1 MLKLRI
7 CDSITIT
14 FAQNNVVMFEL
25 PTTIPIQVNSKLYL
39 KDPNSS
45 DLGVKIIAKSIDMI
59 NSMGYEDFTIRKL
72 AHAIK
77 STESSVYRYFESK
90 QKLLLYLISWYW
102 SWMEYRLVFATT
114 NITSS
119 KVKLERAISLITDKI
134 DNDEKYDYINLK
146 KLNNIAF
153 TESTKSFLNKEVDAE
168 NKIGAY
174 SEYKKFVEK
183 VSEIV
188 LEFNPKYKFPNMLV
202 STVIEGAH
210 LQHHFT
216 EHLPRLTNVS
226 RSDDHIQQF
235 FNDIVFKSITIT
247 KK

>member
-1 MLKLRI
+1 
-7 CDSITIT
+7 
-14 FAQNNVVMFEL
+14 MFEL

-45 DLGVKIIAKSIDMI
+45 ELGVKILSNSIDLI
-59 NSMGYEDFTIRKL
+59 NEMGFEDFTIRKL
-72 AHAIK
+72 AQAIN
-77 STESSVYRYFESK
+77 STEASIYRYFENK

-134 DNDEKYDYINLK
+134 DSEEKYNFISLK
-146 KLNNIAF
+146 KLTNIVF
-153 TESTKSFLNKEVDAE
+153 TESTKSFLNKEVDNE

-188 LEFNPKYKFPNMLV
+188 LEFNPKYKFPNMLI

-216 EHLPRLTNVS
+216 DHLPRLTNIS
-226 RSDDHIQQF
+226 RTDDHIQQF
-235 FNDIVFKSITIT
+235 FTDIVFKSITTT

>member
-1 MLKLRI
+1 VIVLLLHLPKFLL
-7 CDSITIT
+7 
-14 FAQNNVVMFEL
+14 FMFEL

-45 DLGVKIIAKSIDMI
+45 DLGVKIIAKSIDLI

-72 AHAIK
+72 AIAIS
-77 STESSVYRYFESK
+77 STEASVYRYFESK

-114 NITSS
+114 NIISP

-134 DNDEKYDYINLK
+134 DNDEKYNYINLK
-146 KLNNIAF
+146 KLNSIAF
-153 TESTKSFLNKEVDAE
+153 TESTKSFLNKEVDNE

-188 LEFNPKYKFPNMLV
+188 LEFNPKYKFPNMLI

-216 EHLPRLTNVS
+216 DHLPRLTNIS
-226 RSDDHIQQF
+226 HTDNHIQQF
-235 FNDIVFKSITIT
+235 FTDIVFKSITTT

>member
-1 MLKLRI
+1 MIVILLYLPKIKLL
-7 CDSITIT
+7 
-14 FAQNNVVMFEL
+14 MFEL
-25 PTTIPIQVNSKLYL
+25 PTTIPIQVNAKLYL

-45 DLGVKIIAKSIDMI
+45 DLGIKIVSKSIDLI
-59 NSMGYEDFTIRKL
+59 NAIGFEDFTIRKL
-72 AHAIK
+72 AQAIN
-77 STESSVYRYFESK
+77 STEASVYRYFESK

-114 NITSS
+114 NISSS

-134 DNDEKYDYINLK
+134 EHDEKYNYINLK
-146 KLNNIAF
+146 KLNSIVF
-153 TESTKSFLNKEVDAE
+153 TESTKSFLNKEVDKE
-168 NKIGAY
+168 NKLGAF

-183 VSEIV
+183 VSDIV
-188 LEFNPKYKFPNMLV
+188 IELNPKYKFPNMLI

-216 EHLPRLTNVS
+216 EHLPRLTNAS
-226 RSDDHIQQF
+226 TKEDHIQLF
-235 FNDIVFKSITIT
+235 FSDIVFKSIATT

>member
-1 MLKLRI
+1 VIVLLLHLPKFLL
-7 CDSITIT
+7 
-14 FAQNNVVMFEL
+14 FMFEL

-45 DLGVKIIAKSIDMI
+45 ELGVKILSNSIDLI
-59 NSMGYEDFTIRKL
+59 NEMGFEDFTIRKL
-72 AHAIK
+72 AQAIN
-77 STESSVYRYFESK
+77 STEASIYRYFENK

-114 NITSS
+114 NISSS

-134 DNDEKYDYINLK
+134 DSEEKYDFISLK
-146 KLNNIAF
+146 KLTNIVF
-153 TESTKSFLNKEVDAE
+153 TESTKSFLNKEVDND
-168 NKIGAY
+168 NKLGAY

-183 VSEIV
+183 VSDIV
-188 LEFNPKYKFPNMLV
+188 LEFNPKYKFPNMLI

-210 LQHHFT
+210 LQCHFKN
-216 EHLPRLTNVS
+216 HLPRLTNVS
-226 RSDDHIQQF
+226 RSHDHIQQF
-235 FNDIVFKSITIT
+235 FTDIVFKSITTT

>member
-1 MLKLRI
+1 VIVLLLHLPK
-7 CDSITIT
+7 ITL
-14 FAQNNVVMFEL
+14 FMFEL

-72 AHAIK
+72 AHAIN

-146 KLNNIAF
+146 KLNSIAF
-153 TESTKSFLNKEVDAE
+153 TESTKSFLNKEVDNE

-188 LEFNPKYKFPNMLV
+188 LEYNPKYKFPNMLI

-216 EHLPRLTNVS
+216 DHLPRLTNIS
-226 RSDDHIQQF
+226 RTDDHIQQF
-235 FNDIVFKSITIT
+235 FTDIIFKSITIT

>member
-1 MLKLRI
+1 
-7 CDSITIT
+7 
-14 FAQNNVVMFEL
+14 MFEL
-25 PTTIPIQVNSKLYL
+25 PTTIPIQVNSNLYL

-45 DLGVKIIAKSIDMI
+45 DLGVKIISKSIDLI

-72 AHAIK
+72 AQAIN
-77 STESSVYRYFESK
+77 STEASVYRYFESK

-102 SWMEYRLVFATT
+102 SWMEYRLAFATI
-114 NITSS
+114 NISS
-119 KVKLERAISLITDKI
+119 PKIKLERAISLITDKI
-134 DNDEKYDYINLK
+134 DNDEKHNYINLK
-146 KLNNIAF
+146 KLNSIAF
-153 TESTKSFLNKEVDAE
+153 TESAKSFLNKEVDKE

-174 SEYKKFVEK
+174 SEYKRFVEK

-188 LEFNPKYKFPNMLV
+188 LELNPKYKYPNMLI

-216 EHLPRLTNVS
+216 DHLPRLTNTSVK
-226 RSDDHIQQF
+226 DDHIELF
-235 FNDIVFKSITIT
+235 FTDIVFKSITTT

>member
-1 MLKLRI
+1 MIVLLLYLPK
-7 CDSITIT
+7 ITL
-14 FAQNNVVMFEL
+14 FMFEL
-25 PTTIPIQVNSKLYL
+25 PTAIPIQVNSNLYI

-45 DLGVKIIAKSIDMI
+45 DLGVKIISKSIDLM

-72 AHAIK
+72 AQAIN
-77 STESSVYRYFESK
+77 STEASVYRYFESK

-102 SWMEYRLVFATT
+102 SWMEYRLAFATT
-114 NITSS
+114 NISS
-119 KVKLERAISLITDKI
+119 PKIKLERAISLITDKI
-134 DNDEKYDYINLK
+134 DNDEKHNYINLK
-146 KLNNIAF
+146 KLNSIAF
-153 TESTKSFLNKEVDAE
+153 TESTKSFLNKEVDKE

-174 SEYKKFVEK
+174 SEYKRFVEK

-188 LEFNPKYKFPNMLV
+188 LELNPKYKYPNMLI

-216 EHLPRLTNVS
+216 DHLPRLTNTS
-226 RSDDHIQQF
+226 AKEDHIELF
-235 FNDIVFKSITIT
+235 FTDIVFKSITTT